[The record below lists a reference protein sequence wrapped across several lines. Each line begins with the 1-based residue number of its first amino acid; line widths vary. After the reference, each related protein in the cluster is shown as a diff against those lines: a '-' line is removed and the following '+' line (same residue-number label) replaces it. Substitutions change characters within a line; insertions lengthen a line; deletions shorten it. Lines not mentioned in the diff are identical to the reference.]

1 MSVFEV
7 INNEE
12 QRSEL
17 ESFYIENLNCL
28 LNIAYSNLHN
38 KTDAEDAVQE
48 AFQEI
53 VRNPEIF
60 FNVTPNK
67 RGAFMVA
74 VVRNISVDMFKIKNL
89 HLSKRLI
96 ILFAVIM
103 CAALLTGFMLVYFS
117 KDFHGTVYN
126 DNTQL
131 FAVNTENCPITI
143 EYEYYLSDLPDTFKM
158 VEHDLTR
165 TDFYMRYENTSFG
178 QVITLTQYTKNG
190 FNTHYNTEYHNFD
203 EIEINGHSGVCLDIS
218 NGECDGS
225 IVIWDNG
232 DYILEIV
239 GNLPKNHLV
248 DLAKS
253 TKVLEN

>member
-1 MSVFEV
+1 M
-7 INNEE
+7 NEIDFKAV
-12 QRSEL
+12 L
-17 ESFYIENLNCL
+17 
-28 LNIAYSNLHN
+28 
-38 KTDAEDAVQE
+38 AEICDE
-48 AFQEI
+48 
-53 VRNPEIF
+53 EIF
-60 FNVTPNK
+60 ELNK
-67 RGAFMVA
+67 FPPFKTSLRHRLAMKRIFALYEKKTHITV
-74 VVRNISVDMFKIKNL
+74 SVPPIIQTSQSKHL